1 MADARTWTKRVAE
14 WRSSG
19 QTADAFSAGRGFA
32 PGTLRWWASRLERR
46 KAGFIRVVRDIAPT
60 PERDAAIEIEIG
72 GVRVLVRA
80 GFDRDALAKVLDVV
94 RGGGRS

>member
-1 MADARTWTKRVAE
+1 
-14 WRSSG
+14 
-19 QTADAFSAGRGFA
+19 
-32 PGTLRWWASRLERR
+32 
-46 KAGFIRVVRDIAPT
+46 VVRDIAPT